1 VVIME
6 KKSAKYSVPALEKSF
21 SIIEHL
27 SKSTSG
33 LSISELSSELNIPK
47 TSVFSIL
54 NTMEAHNYV
63 RKTSS
68 GAYKLGLQLYSIGM
82 TVINS
87 VNIMEL
93 SIPYMEQIRKDI
105 HCTVH
110 LSVYDNGEVVYIN
123 KLEGPGLVG
132 FQTFV
137 GQRKRPNTSAS
148 GKAVLA
154 HLPDSELKMVV
165 AKGLDCFTPNSLC
178 TEAALRENLEQVRS
192 FGYAVD
198 DEEEEIGVRCLGAP
212 IFNQLGVVY
221 GAISVTTI
229 KNNMPMQKLPEIGSL
244 LLHVGKQ
251 ISNQLGYSGIYPSAI
266 SSENK

>member
-1 VVIME
+1 MTE
-6 KKSAKYSVPALEKSF
+6 DKNSSKYSVPALEKAF

-27 SKSTSG
+27 SKSTGG

-63 RKTSS
+63 RKTAN

-82 TVINS
+82 TAINL
-87 VNIMEL
+87 VNIRGV
-93 SIPYMEQIRKDI
+93 SVPYMEQLRKDT

-110 LSVYDNGEVVYIN
+110 LSVYDNGEVMYID
-123 KLEGPGLVG
+123 KLEGPGMVG
-132 FQTFV
+132 FHTFV
-137 GQRKRPNTSAS
+137 GQRKRPNTCAS

-154 HLPDSELKMVV
+154 HIPDSELKMVI

-178 TEAALRENLEQVRS
+178 TEAALREHLEQVRA
-192 FGYAVD
+192 FGYSVD
-198 DEEEEIGVRCLGAP
+198 DEEEEIGVRCVGAP
-212 IFNQLGVVY
+212 IFNHLGVVY

-229 KNNMPMQKLPEIGSL
+229 KNNMPMQKLPEIGAL
-244 LLHVGKQ
+244 LLHIGEQ
-251 ISNQLGYSGIYPSAI
+251 ISHQLGYIGNYPNAA
-266 SSENK
+266 SSKNN